1 MNLMRSSTTSSS
13 YIPKARAWAA
23 PRLGVASRLL
33 LAFLGISG
41 LAVIGAGVAIF
52 SFREIG
58 DVLDRIT
65 ARRVPAAL
73 ALQEVSRQAERIVS
87 AAPALL
93 AAATPA
99 EHAESSLKIVAEM
112 QKLRA
117 LLDGPEQRGADSVA
131 IDSMRS
137 AASRLRVNL
146 EALDRLVANRTV
158 MSALKRG
165 RLRNTLIAHSESQS
179 RLTPWLQMVQGEIAQ
194 ARGIVDDVTL
204 DANERSAA
212 GARLVDSTTS
222 YHALQRVQFLI
233 ASISDR
239 LQQIAAMDDTD
250 GVRV

>member
-1 MNLMRSSTTSSS
+1 MTLMRSSTASSS

-41 LAVIGAGVAIF
+41 LAVIGAVVAIF

-99 EHAESSLKIVAEM
+99 DHAESSRKIAAEM
-112 QKLRA
+112 QELAA
-117 LLDGPEQRGADSVA
+117 LLEGLERRGAAD
-131 IDSMRS
+131 S
-137 AASRLRVNL
+137 AALGSMQSAVSRLQINL
-146 EALDRLVANRTV
+146 
-158 MSALKRG
+158 
-165 RLRNTLIAHSESQS
+165 
-179 RLTPWLQMVQGEIAQ
+179 
-194 ARGIVDDVTL
+194 
-204 DANERSAA
+204 
-212 GARLVDSTTS
+212 
-222 YHALQRVQFLI
+222 
-233 ASISDR
+233 
-239 LQQIAAMDDTD
+239 
-250 GVRV
+250 